1 MRRRQFLGFTAATLA
16 ACAPVAFA
24 QAANPPRIGW
34 IWSGRSVNDPNE
46 VKGFQQ
52 GLRDMGYVEGQTI
65 VVEYRFGEGSEDR
78 LKDLAAELV
87 RLRMDVIVALGPP
100 AMRALLTTGTTIPI
114 VAATGDLVADGFV
127 PNMPHPGGTITG
139 ISLMQGSIGAN
150 LTGKRL
156 QLLKEAMPTLTK
168 VGFLF
173 NPKLPRNLS
182 QVVLVA
188 PTLGLHV
195 SSVPAQL
202 IEEVK
207 PAIADLKRDGVE
219 AIVVDASPPFIA
231 YQTEIVEL
239 ALELRLP
246 TVSEQP
252 EFAED
257 GGLLSYGMSI
267 FSVEQRQAYYVDRI
281 LKGAKPADLPVEY
294 PTKFE
299 LFINLKTAK
308 ALGLTVP
315 ESLLVQAD
323 KVIE

>member
-1 MRRRQFLGFTAATLA
+1 LGYA
-16 ACAPVAFA
+16 
-24 QAANPPRIGW
+24 
-34 IWSGRSVNDPNE
+34 
-46 VKGFQQ
+46 
-52 GLRDMGYVEGQTI
+52 EGQSI
-65 VVEYRFGEGSEDR
+65 IVEYRFGQGSEDH
-78 LKDLAAELV
+78 LKDRATELA

-100 AMRALLTTGTTIPI
+100 AMHALLATGTTIPI

-127 PNMPHPGGTITG
+127 PSMPHPGGTITG
-139 ISLMQGSIGAN
+139 ISLMQGPMGAN

-156 QLLKEAMPTLTK
+156 QLVKEAMPALTK

-182 QVVLVA
+182 QVELA
-188 PTLGLHV
+188 AQTLDLHIF
-195 SSVPAQL
+195 SVPAQL

-207 PAIADLKRDGVE
+207 PAIAGFKRDGAE
-219 AIVVDASPPFIA
+219 AIIVDASPPFIA
-231 YQTEIVEL
+231 YQPEIVEL
-239 ALELRLP
+239 ALDLRLP

-267 FSVEQRQAYYVDRI
+267 FSVEQRLAYYVDRI

-299 LFINLKTAK
+299 LVINLKTAK

-315 ESLLVQAD
+315 ESLLLQAD